1 MSAIKNGQNSLYCHL
16 DKVING
22 PDASFQSL
30 ALGRKHVTNVCHT
43 SHYYLAKFHFSSTED
58 SKETKI
64 SVNFHA
70 IMTSHI
76 LKFADFAKTQKC
88 KYLGNNTIFFFK

>member
-1 MSAIKNGQNSLYCHL
+1 MSTIKNGQNSLYCHL

-30 ALGRKHVTNVCHT
+30 ALGKKHVTNVCHT

-70 IMTSHI
+70 SDDITYFEI
-76 LKFADFAKTQKC
+76 CRLC
-88 KYLGNNTIFFFK
+88 KNTKI